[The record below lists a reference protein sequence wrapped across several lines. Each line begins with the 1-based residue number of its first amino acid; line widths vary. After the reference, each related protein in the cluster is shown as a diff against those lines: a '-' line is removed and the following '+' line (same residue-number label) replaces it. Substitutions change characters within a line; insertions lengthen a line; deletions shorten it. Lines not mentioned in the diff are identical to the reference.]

1 MKRKLLP
8 QAGHISKR
16 KGKRVHIS
24 WLDARTCFHL
34 WPKNARPSFA
44 SANIWLHMGGVHWPT
59 NAQEFLQLIALSK
72 SASLLARKRIC
83 NRSRLNSLRG
93 QRPYHCEKM
102 IWPFVY
108 IWTAVHWCIVTRNE
122 KKTNKLSFQFHAHKN
137 KSTTFSL
144 ISNNLLSVEMKKM
157 NLISS
162 SYSRCRVR
170 ERKNLQLLRSIDAVL
185 LNQISVVLSKNGPI
199 VRH

>member
-1 MKRKLLP
+1 MQKLCQNNRESISTQKIGKFSHLHRYMTRKRLVPICIVIHFKRKKVILIP
-8 QAGHISKR
+8 ISECSAIE
-16 KGKRVHIS
+16 H
-24 WLDARTCFHL
+24 
-34 WPKNARPSFA
+34 PKKCQK
-44 SANIWLHMGGVHWPT
+44 T
-59 NAQEFLQLIALSK
+59 
-72 SASLLARKRIC
+72 
-83 NRSRLNSLRG
+83 
-93 QRPYHCEKM
+93 
-102 IWPFVY
+102 
-108 IWTAVHWCIVTRNE
+108 VTRNE